1 MSDKRAFF
9 FIAACMMMVSAAFLG
24 PGTAAADDTVKL
36 TFASALA
43 PKSNLEIAAQMYADA
58 IKENTGGRIQ
68 ITHHGA
74 GSLYNHKDM
83 IPALAKNQVNMAIH
97 HVAMVGRR
105 SAALEFI
112 SSFGAQ
118 GCWTSFD
125 HYYRFVDQPEVR
137 KIADVEFDKY
147 FNAKLL
153 GFLAYGTGLVVRAD
167 KAVKT
172 VEDYQGFK
180 MRTSGT
186 AQAVVYKSLG
196 AITVEM
202 SSAEIYTA
210 IQRGTIQGC
219 TTGTSR
225 VRRARLYE
233 VAPYITIDP
242 TLPFM
247 SFFLVINK
255 DVWEKLSA
263 EDQALFLKEAK
274 ALEDHTRDFAAKEYQ
289 EDLDA
294 IKENAKLLYDLPPKE
309 KEKLISTVRPA
320 MMEFSKERL
329 GDYYDELW
337 TLFDKAK

>member
-1 MSDKRAFF
+1 MSKTWGFRIIICLVMLLSFALFTGQ
-9 FIAACMMMVSAAFLG
+9 AR
-24 PGTAAADDTVKL
+24 AADEVKL

-43 PKSNLEIAAQMYADA
+43 PKSNIELAAKRYAEIIGKKSD
-58 IKENTGGRIQ
+58 GRIQ
-68 ITHHGA
+68 ITHYGA

-83 IPALAKNQVNMAIH
+83 IPALAKNQVNMAVH

-118 GCWTSFD
+118 GAWSSFD
-125 HYYRFVDQPEVR
+125 HYYRFIDQPEVR
-137 KIADVEFDKY
+137 EIAGGEFDKY

-153 GFLAYGTGLVVRAD
+153 GFLAYGAGLVARSD

-172 VEDYQGFK
+172 VEDYKGFK

-186 AQAVVYKSLG
+186 AQATVYKALG

-202 SSAEIYTA
+202 SSKEIYTA

-247 SFFLVINK
+247 SFYLVINK
-255 DVWEKLSA
+255 DVWQKMSAADQKLLTEEARELEKW
-263 EDQALFLKEAK
+263 
-274 ALEDHTRDFAAKEYQ
+274 TRDYVVKEYQ
-289 EDLDA
+289 EDLDM
-294 IKENAKLLYDLPPKE
+294 IKSKAKILYDMPAAE
-309 KEKLISTVRPA
+309 KEKLVAVVRPA
-320 MMEFSKERL
+320 MMEFSKKRL
-329 GDYYDELW
+329 GKWYEQLW